1 MSKLSISV
9 VIIAVVVATTSIC
22 GAVTVAS
29 ASGSQ
34 IRLCVN
40 KKTLVVAQ
48 RTKCKS
54 TEKSILVNAQGI
66 AGPQGPAGLPGAQ
79 GLSGPPG
86 PSGIDGLP
94 GLDGQNGQD
103 GAQGATGIQG
113 PEGLQGPQGIQGPP
127 GPPGSDAMGALPVV
141 GWGPSNQ
148 APLVAVGELFYP
160 GVAMTAYPLPAQP
173 GPYVVTLGIQVS
185 ETMSHL
191 SSPHTYVCLDPYFS
205 MTYMTIPETNSSGY
219 VHQFQVTYV
228 TQENA
233 TQTSLSCGQF
243 TNGGPTWDAATFQVY
258 PISVIQVSSS
268 EVLSPAP

>member
-9 VIIAVVVATTSIC
+9 VLVVVVVATMSIF

-29 ASGSQ
+29 ASGGQ

-40 KKTLVVAQ
+40 KKTFVVAQ

-54 TEKSILVNAQGI
+54 TEKSLLVNVQGI
-66 AGPQGPAGLPGAQ
+66 PGPQGPAGLPGAQ
-79 GLSGPPG
+79 GLSGAPG
-86 PSGIDGLP
+86 ASGIDGLP
-94 GLDGQNGQD
+94 GLDGLNGQD
-103 GAQGATGIQG
+103 GAPGATGIQG

-127 GPPGSDAMGALPVV
+127 GPPGSDAMGALPVA
-141 GWGPSNQ
+141 GWAPNNQ

-160 GVAMTAYPLPAQP
+160 GVAMTSYPLPTEP
-173 GPYVVTLGIQVS
+173 GPYVVTLGIQVY

-191 SSPHTYVCLDPYFS
+191 SAPHTYVCWDPYFS

-219 VHQFQVTYV
+219 IYQFQVTYV
-228 TQENA
+228 TQANA

-243 TNGGPTWDAATFQVY
+243 TNAGPTWDAATFQVY
-258 PISVIQVSSS
+258 PISVIQVASS